1 MSYSVSNTYT
11 HLIDL
16 IKEHLDTSDQAHMA
30 IQKFKKL
37 IYDHLDP
44 SCKDIDLENTPIHLD
59 EIDHHLHPQIQEILT
74 DNFALRQ
81 KQYQIFGN
89 INELLFKL
97 INEFPEIT
105 QHAIQNHFKEN
116 NIPIYLVPVVPS
128 HTMNGLEY
136 SKNQIY
142 VWGNK
147 KTKYQLSVI
156 LTPNKKYLKEVLL
169 KYGFDSLNEIEEYL
183 EETGFVSIPE
193 Q

>member
-11 HLIDL
+11 HLIAL
-16 IKEHLDTSDQAHMA
+16 VKEHLDTSDQAHMA

-37 IYDHLDP
+37 IYDHLDT

-81 KQYQIFGN
+81 KQYQIFGT

-97 INEFPEIT
+97 VNEFPEIT
-105 QHAIQNHFKEN
+105 QQEIQNHFKEN
-116 NIPIYLVPVVPS
+116 NIPIYLVPVIPS
-128 HTMNGLEY
+128 HTMNQMVY

-147 KTKYQLSVI
+147 EKKYQLSII
-156 LTPNKKYLKEVLL
+156 LTPNKKYLKETLL

-183 EETGFVSIPE
+183 EDAGFISI
-193 Q
+193 QDQ